1 MLTLASLAGCGIGQP
16 NSFPGRS
23 EKVCQSA
30 IRTLANETPVTE
42 PVAYAMDRFTE
53 LDRILVAVTADG
65 GFPGGAD
72 GQTLRADWIVP
83 ARASLNVGRPRLDV
97 LHSAVTVSAVSR
109 LRAFDA
115 AARIG
120 ETGVK
125 APVLRDFGLPLCAQ
139 LFTAPAPRLAP

>member
-1 MLTLASLAGCGIGQP
+1 MASVAGCGIGQP
-16 NSFPGRS
+16 NSFAGRS

-30 IRTLANETPVTE
+30 IHTLADETPVTE

-65 GFPGGAD
+65 DFPGGTA
-72 GQTLRADWIVP
+72 GQTLRADWITP
-83 ARASLNVGRPRLDV
+83 ARTSLKAGWPRLDV
-97 LHSAVTVSAVSR
+97 LHSAVTVSAASR

-120 ETGVK
+120 ETGVR
-125 APVLRDFGLPLCAQ
+125 APVLRGMGLPMCAQ
-139 LFTAPAPRLAP
+139 LFTAPAPRLSP